1 MPRIRTIKP
10 EFWADEKVSPL
21 DPVTRLVFL
30 GLISMADDCGRL
42 VDNLKQ
48 IDAFIFPETED
59 SAREALANLSRI
71 SRVRRGVT
79 HSGQKVIQI
88 ANWESHQKIDHP
100 NIKAALPEIV
110 EIKEDEPIRESLAND
125 SRITREASRPDLRPT
140 TIDQLPKSLGAKAP
154 KLVDPRHAPVRE
166 LIAEYWNRHS
176 SEPMPWDG
184 KTGKKLDTFL
194 RGNPNWKLEGLEKC
208 IRNRELSEDV
218 NHSEMPERWIPNL
231 PNWRN
236 GPLDKFN
243 KPLKANDGT
252 NRQNQP
258 IRVSAATA
266 RNERNAEA
274 IANVARKIRLDNP
287 VAPVGG
293 PPVQRGTD
301 GGGHGL
307 LAADPII
314 LPPKGNR
321 DIV

>member
-1 MPRIRTIKP
+1 
-10 EFWADEKVSPL
+10 
-21 DPVTRLVFL
+21 
-30 GLISMADDCGRL
+30 MADDCGRL

-125 SRITREASRPDLRPT
+125 SRITREASRPDLRPS

-184 KTGKKLDTFL
+184 KTGKRLDTFL

-258 IRVSAATA
+258 IRVSAQSARVA
-266 RNERNAEA
+266 RNDE
-274 IANVARKIRLDNP
+274 IFANVLRERHGDSVLGETGSP
-287 VAPVGG
+287 TE
-293 PPVQRGTD
+293 QRGNA
-301 GGGHGL
+301 GGGHGPL
-307 LAADPII
+307 VVAEPVV
-314 LPPKGNR
+314 LPPERNQ
-321 DIV
+321 